1 MRGKTNCIMPS
12 TKFVKSTA
20 LGSRVQA
27 LWWGKYGHR
36 VLLLL
41 YIYLRKTKC
50 IAIMMIM
57 KPLNQGVQFEV
68 PKSEVQDLR
77 QTGPKWL
84 QRDNVLNLKTLIYI

>member
-1 MRGKTNCIMPS
+1 MDQGFEP
-12 TKFVKSTA
+12 
-20 LGSRVQA
+20 

-77 QTGPKWL
+77 QTEQKWP
-84 QRDNVLNLKTLIYI
+84 QSDNVLYLKTPIYI

>member
-1 MRGKTNCIMPS
+1 MRGKTKCIMPS

-20 LGSRVQA
+20 LGSRVRA

-41 YIYLRKTKC
+41 YICLRKIKC

-77 QTGPKWL
+77 QTEQKWP
-84 QRDNVLNLKTLIYI
+84 QSDNVLYLKTPIYI